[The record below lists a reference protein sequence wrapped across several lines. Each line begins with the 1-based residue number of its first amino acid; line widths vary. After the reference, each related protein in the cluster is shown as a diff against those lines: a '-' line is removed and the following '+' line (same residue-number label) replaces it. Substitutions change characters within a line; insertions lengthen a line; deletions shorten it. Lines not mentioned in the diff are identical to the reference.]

1 MPAESKRNR
10 AGSPMILAGL
20 VQGVRRRGNR
30 GGFIVLE
37 DHTGRIEASLF
48 DDGWAL
54 YSDLLVK
61 DSIIVIEGRVSKDNF
76 SGGFRMTVQKVM
88 TLSEAKSRF
97 AKGIQISLRGPDD
110 SICSSLQSTFVPYQ
124 NGSAQVWLD
133 YSNTRARVRM
143 ELGEEWNVKACE
155 ELVAALGELEMVSEA
170 RLVY

>member
-1 MPAESKRNR
+1 
-10 AGSPMILAGL
+10 MILAGL

-48 DDGWAL
+48 DDGWTL
-54 YSDLLVK
+54 YADLLIK

-76 SGGFRMTVQKVM
+76 SGGFRMNVQKVM
-88 TLSEAKSRF
+88 TLSEAKTRF
-97 AKGIQISLRGPDD
+97 AKGVQIALRGPGKD
-110 SICSSLQSTFVPYQ
+110 ICPALQSTFMPYQ
-124 NGSAQVWLD
+124 NGPAKVWLD

-143 ELGEEWNVKACE
+143 ELGDEWKVKACE

-170 RLVY
+170 WLVY